1 MQMKVVLQWF
11 YDWWKNYNLFMLEEN
26 DYYEE
31 NHSKDPVIALKHQKY
46 TTRLYILLLM
56 VSLYVLFYITLMN
69 PHSQTITVYEI
80 DPNTF
85 TKLYSNNKETLSCPC
100 STVTIP
106 YKNFVSNIITFHSI
120 CSSVFV
126 SKPWIEALYLINA
139 SGYGPSDFRTTA
151 RSQFQLLADL
161 CSISNDTVSQSQ
173 IDFNN
178 DEYLTI
184 HLQSVERLQL
194 EVNATLNLIKNS
206 ISTQIISFLNYLRV
220 YFRGNYIVS
229 ALNTNLVFGSDYL
242 KNQYNIHQ
250 LQTQFTE
257 DTTIFVTTP
266 ETLMCGTQ
274 NPVSPTSFSSR
285 SGVIGLFVMAG
296 WSRPS
301 SNTTLVDG
309 FFTGC
314 TPLEA
319 LLPSTLDCLYDIKC
333 IEILINYFPDLNKLN
348 FNWTNEVLPGERQ
361 NITVYDYLRDL
372 FIKEWSTEV
381 NYPEYF
387 AECLP
392 SSCSYITT
400 ARTNFPYAITMFI
413 SLYGGLIIILR
424 LIAPFL
430 FEIFLKFKQ
439 VVEDENL
446 FILCHNIHPKKLFQ
460 SIQQVNLYKHIEK
473 RSEEDIRKQ
482 RLITRVYLILLA
494 VSFTILLIFTS
505 LSTEIVTITE
515 SNPSLLTYEE
525 LQIVHTN
532 TLQCP
537 CSTTTIPYENF
548 LSLSPVLHQVCS
560 SDWVSDRW
568 LSILQR
574 VVDYNTEDWRNRAYL
589 QFKLL
594 SNLCQLAKNTIDDA
608 VHHFLSQSLIIA
620 SVLSKIEFHTQL
632 DATLNQF
639 SQSTITSFGSLVN
652 IARLFTQVD
661 QFYLGSR
668 KNNWDTIQ
676 DPFLTGVIQPNNL
689 TLQVVFSLPGTR
701 YVNLS
706 SINCICAT
714 NSSCQTPVAVYQM
727 DSVWNSRIYTYI
739 SYIAPGSLAS
749 CSTFSSLLF
758 SQLFCYYSDSNCY
771 SILMAYMKD
780 SYYQNVEFPQWY
792 EANPLIYYPNASRYP
807 PNTSIST
814 IVEQIM
820 IEQWNPSY
828 SYKYFYDLCA
838 PKYCTY
844 SQRMRTKTIVEVVI
858 ILISMIGGL
867 TFALQIFAPILVN
880 GIHKLFRQIFHKQQH
895 QQQFACRMS
904 CSHLKRISKEVFS
917 FIYKTV
923 IQLNVFSIRD
933 FGSHTDRATA
943 KHLGKWATR
952 LYFVLLILG
961 LTILTLYTIIQP
973 QTVTITFDK
982 PSFESYTQLE
992 QKYGEKF
999 KCTCSKIATKYSEF
1013 TKINAEFH
1021 KICTSSMTSDQWRNE
1036 ITNGLVSNL
1045 SIYGQRDYRRF
1056 LSAHLQYLQG
1066 LCQLSNQS
1074 IQSTIEQFLTSLFI
1088 TTELLT
1094 ENDFHSRLNLSIKQ
1108 KKSTASKSLTR
1119 LFFLIRSVNHGNA
1132 FVSSYGTNFEYLST
1146 WFTSSVF
1153 VPFIPSRAIIYDGNC
1168 SCGLYSNCTT
1178 QANFI
1183 DEQNVS
1189 AAVPIKGLKMGCL
1202 PSESLRS
1209 STLECFYDQSCLNLV
1224 RNYTNATKSI
1234 NSSAPLSIAESRFF
1248 INTTVAELM
1257 DELFVE
1263 QWATTINYSLYFEQC
1278 LPLLCSYTYNQPFSV
1293 LYTITLILGLQ
1304 GGLSI
1309 VLEWICPKIVRII
1322 RKKYSQTIHPTA
1334 STDTQSTSTSFETIS
1349 VQRSNRSYMSVILIC
1364 LMVMITIVCLT
1375 LFSIYILRSKKTTT
1389 NSDELSSS
1397 TMTIIDKST
1406 TVTSTMT
1413 TTTTSTTHVPM
1424 CQLQFQI
1431 AARYNSTSNAG
1442 LKSPVIA
1449 DLNGDNLVDI
1459 AFFNYKTSSIHV
1471 LLGDGR
1477 GFYTNEMKTFVATFS
1492 TWYFGLAVGDFNND
1506 KIPDVVMT
1514 SESLAYIYM
1523 MFGNGNG
1530 TFRSLAKFYMGNS
1543 TNLRGIIVYD
1553 FNGDNNSDIAVSAP
1567 SFNMLIVLLGNG
1579 DGSFRNRTTYYTGL
1593 NANPSTVDQADFNG
1607 DGHQDISYNTI
1618 NNRGLGVLLGRG
1630 DGTFEPQRTSFVGG
1644 NYYPSYIAIGDFNR
1658 DNHSDAV
1665 ISYSGGKRIGVL
1677 LGYGNGT
1684 MGPVEK
1690 YIVGNKTYYTR
1701 PATGDFNNDGI
1712 SDIAVNPIYRSVI
1725 YILVGYG
1732 DGNFDTQM
1740 IFSTGLTGSY
1750 TWIVVGDFN
1759 NDDCQDIL
1767 ASDDTAGAM
1776 FVLLNTCACH

>member
-1 MQMKVVLQWF
+1 MQMRVVLQWF
-11 YDWWKNYNLFMLEEN
+11 YDWWRNYNLFMLEEN

-69 PHSQTITVYEI
+69 PHSQTITIYEI
-80 DPNTF
+80 NPNIF
-85 TKLYSNNKETLSCPC
+85 TELYSNHKETLSCPC

-106 YKNFVSNIITFHSI
+106 YKNFVSNTITFHSI

-139 SGYGPSDFRTTA
+139 SDYGPSDFRTTA

-161 CSISNDTVSQSQ
+161 CSISSDTVSQSQ
-173 IDFNN
+173 IDFDN

-184 HLQSVERLQL
+184 HLQSAERLQL
-194 EVNATLNLIKNS
+194 EVNATINLIKNS

-220 YFRGNYIVS
+220 YVRGNYVVS
-229 ALNTNLVFGSDYL
+229 ALNTNLIFGSYYL
-242 KNQYNIHQ
+242 NNQYTIHQ

-285 SGVIGLFVMAG
+285 SGVIGLFVIAG
-296 WSRPS
+296 WSRPP
-301 SNTTLVDG
+301 SNMIFVDG
-309 FFTGC
+309 FFAGC

-333 IEILINYFPDLNKLN
+333 IQILITYFLNLDKLN
-348 FNWTNEVLPGERQ
+348 FNWTSEILPGEQQ

-372 FIKEWSTEV
+372 FVKEWSTEV
-381 NYPEYF
+381 NYAEYF

-400 ARTNFPYAITMFI
+400 ARTNLPYAITMFI

-424 LIAPFL
+424 LVAPFL
-430 FEIFLKFKQ
+430 FEMFLKFKE
-439 VVEDENL
+439 VVEDKNL
-446 FILCHNIHPKKLFQ
+446 FILCHNIHPKKLFR

-482 RLITRVYLILLA
+482 RLITRVYLILLG

-505 LSTEIVTITE
+505 LSTEIATITE
-515 SNPSLLTYEE
+515 ANPSLLTYEE
-525 LQIVHTN
+525 LQILHPN
-532 TLQCP
+532 TLLCP
-537 CSTTTIPYENF
+537 CSTTTIPYEKF

-568 LSILQR
+568 LSILQY

-620 SVLSKIEFHTQL
+620 SVLSEMEFRTQL

-652 IARLFTQVD
+652 IARLLTQVD

-668 KNNWDTIQ
+668 KNDWDTIQ

-689 TLQVVFSLPGTR
+689 TLQIAFSLPGTR

-714 NSSCQTPVAVYQM
+714 NSSCQTSVAVYQM
-727 DSVWNSRIYTYI
+727 DSVWNSRIYAYI
-739 SYIAPGSLAS
+739 SYIVPGSLAS

-758 SQLFCYYSDSNCY
+758 SQLFCYYSESNCY
-771 SILMAYMKD
+771 SILMTYMKD

-792 EANPLIYYPNASRYP
+792 QANPLIYYPNASRYP

-828 SYKYFYDLCA
+828 SYKYFYGLCA

-844 SQRMRTKTIVEVVI
+844 SLRMRTKTIVEVVI

-867 TFALQIFAPILVN
+867 TFALQIFAPIL
-880 GIHKLFRQIFHKQQH
+880 
-895 QQQFACRMS
+895 
-904 CSHLKRISKEVFS
+904 
-917 FIYKTV
+917 
-923 IQLNVFSIRD
+923 LNVFSIRD
-933 FGSHTDRATA
+933 FGSHADRATA

-973 QTVTITFDK
+973 QTVTTTFDK
-982 PSFESYTQLE
+982 PSFKSYTQLE

-999 KCTCSKIATKYSEF
+999 KCTCSKIATKYNEF

-1021 KICTSSMTSDQWRNE
+1021 KICTSPMTSDQWRYE
-1036 ITNGLVSNL
+1036 ISNGLVSNL
-1045 SIYGQRDYRRF
+1045 SIYGQQDYRRF
-1056 LSAHLQYLQG
+1056 LAAHLQYLQG
-1066 LCQLSNQS
+1066 LCQLSIQS

-1088 TTELLT
+1088 TTELLR

-1108 KKSTASKSLTR
+1108 KKSTASKTLTR

-1146 WFTSSVF
+1146 WFTSSVY

-1168 SCGLYSNCTT
+1168 SCGLHSNCTT

-1183 DEQNVS
+1183 DEQKLS
-1189 AAVPIKGLKMGCL
+1189 AAIPIKGLKMGCL

-1224 RNYTNATKSI
+1224 QKYTNATILI
-1234 NSSAPLSIAESRFF
+1234 NSSTPLSIADSRFF

-1293 LYTITLILGLQ
+1293 LYTITVMLGLQ

-1334 STDTQSTSTSFETIS
+1334 STDTQSTSTSFETMS
-1349 VQRSNRSYMSVILIC
+1349 VQRSNRSYMNAISIC
-1364 LMVMITIVCLT
+1364 LIITITIACLT
-1375 LFSIYILRSKKTTT
+1375 LFSIYVLRSKKTTT
-1389 NSDELSSS
+1389 NPDEFSLPTTINIDES
-1397 TMTIIDKST
+1397 TMA
-1406 TVTSTMT
+1406 TSTMT
-1413 TTTTSTTHVPM
+1413 TTTTSTSTAHIPM

-1431 AARYNSTSNAG
+1431 AVRYNNTSNAG

-1449 DLNGDNLVDI
+1449 DLNGDNLADI

-1477 GFYTNEMKTFVATFS
+1477 GYYTNEMKTFVMTFN
-1492 TWYFGLAVGDFNND
+1492 TWYFGLAVSDFNND

-1530 TFRSLAKFYMGNS
+1530 TFRSLAKFYMGDS
-1543 TNLRGIIVYD
+1543 TNLRGIIAYD
-1553 FNGDNNSDIAVSAP
+1553 FNGDNNNDIAVSAP
-1567 SFNMLIVLLGNG
+1567 SFNILIVLLGNG

-1618 NNRGLGVLLGRG
+1618 NSRGFGVLLGRG
-1630 DGTFEPQRTSFVGG
+1630 DGTFEPQKTSFVGG

-1665 ISYSGGKRIGVL
+1665 VSYSGGKRIGVL
-1677 LGYGNGT
+1677 LGNGDGT
-1684 MGPVEK
+1684 MSPVEK

-1712 SDIAVNPIYRSVI
+1712 SDIAVNPTSRSVI

-1732 DGNFDTQM
+1732 DGDFDTQM

-1759 NDDCQDIL
+1759 NDHCQDIL